1 MADPDDGAVLL
12 GAITD
17 LLGEL
22 YPRSSQPAARLESAL
37 DRDLGIDSFG
47 MIELIERLDHLFG
60 VELPPAVMATAE
72 TPKDLLDAL
81 HRVHRQM
88 PPASVQRRH
97 GPSIPLEAGH
107 AAAQI
112 APGEVKTLVEALDWH
127 VDAHPDRCHIRLLGD
142 ADTQGGTTSAPG
154 PPRERAG
161 DGPVL
166 VQGAGAADEMSFGEM
181 SYGQLAD
188 RARRVASALA
198 AYGVVRGDRVALM
211 LPTSDEYFAI
221 FAGILVAGAVPV
233 PLYPPGRPSQLEE
246 HLLRQV
252 GILNNA
258 QVRVLVTVGQ
268 ARQVARLVRFR
279 VSSLKKVTIAREL
292 ISSPGPGTGLM
303 SPVVRPAPD
312 DIALLQY
319 TSGSTANPKGVVLTH
334 ANLLANIEAM
344 GAGAN
349 IGSSDV
355 FVSWL
360 PLYHDMGLI
369 GAWLSS
375 LYYGMLLVVM
385 TPQAFLSKPSR
396 WLWAIHRHRGTVS
409 AAPNFAYDLCSRRIA
424 DTELDGLDL
433 SSWQIAMNG
442 AEPVNPR
449 TLSRFADRFAPYGL
463 RAEAMTPVYGLAE
476 AGLGLVFPPIGRG
489 VRVDRI
495 DQETF
500 VKSGKAVPAGNS
512 TKAVLEN
519 ASCGMAIP
527 GYEIRIADPQ
537 GVALLERREGR
548 IEFQGPSNTAGYY
561 KNPLA
566 TRELFDGDWID
577 TGDLGYLAERELFVT
592 GRAKDLII
600 RGGENLHPESIEE
613 AVGELDH
620 VRKGCVAAFGVEDP
634 DIGTERLVVVAES
647 RATDPPTLAGLRA
660 GITRVTVDLVGAA
673 PDDIV
678 IAAPGTVLKTSSG
691 KIRRAAT
698 RDLYRTGDLQPA
710 HHGVAWQLVR
720 FSWHGIGP
728 NMRRTVETLPS
739 LSFAIYSWLA
749 FGLVGFVTLCT
760 CIVVP
765 GQRRRRSVAY
775 GSARALVRLTGTS
788 LTVEGRENLAIP
800 SAYVVAANHPSYLDS
815 FALAAVLPDRASFLA
830 GEVFGAKTLTGFV
843 LERLGVHF
851 VERGANSNVHSETS
865 QLADVV
871 RRGTP
876 LVFFPEG
883 GLSRTPGLRRFHQ
896 GAFVVAA
903 EAGCPVIPVA
913 IRGTRKMVEPGSR
926 LVHRGRLHLVVG
938 APIYSSGSDW
948 HAAVE
953 LGHRAREVIAEHC
966 GEPDIT

>member
-1 MADPDDGAVLL
+1 MTDPGDEAVLL
-12 GAITD
+12 GVIND

-22 YPRSSQPAARLESAL
+22 YPSSLLPAAKLGSTL

-60 VELPPAVMATAE
+60 VELPPAVIATAE
-72 TPKDLLDAL
+72 TPHDLLDAL
-81 HRVHRQM
+81 RRVHRQI
-88 PPASVQRRH
+88 PPSGAPPRH

-107 AAAQI
+107 AAAQL

-127 VDAHPDRCHIRLLGD
+127 ARSHPDRCHIRLLGD
-142 ADTQGGTTSAPG
+142 AYTQGAPKSAPG
-154 PPRERAG
+154 PPSEGSGHGLDLTAG
-161 DGPVL
+161 EEA
-166 VQGAGAADEMSFGEM
+166 GAGMPFGEM

-198 AYGVVRGDRVALM
+198 AHGVVPGDRVALM

-252 GILNNA
+252 GILSNA
-258 QVRVLVTVGQ
+258 QVRILVTVGE
-268 ARQVARLVRFR
+268 ARQIARLVRFR

-292 ISSPGPGTGLM
+292 ISFSDPQIGQASPP
-303 SPVVRPAPD
+303 VRPGPD

-344 GAGAN
+344 GAGAK

-396 WLWAIHRHRGTVS
+396 WLWAVHRHRGTVS

-433 SSWQIAMNG
+433 SSWHIAMNG

-449 TLSRFADRFAPYGL
+449 TLSRFADRFAPCGL

-495 DQETF
+495 DQELF
-500 VKSGKAVPAGNS
+500 VKSGQAVPADS
-512 TKAVLEN
+512 AAEAVLEN

-527 GYEIRIADPQ
+527 GYEIRIADSQGAALPQ
-537 GVALLERREGR
+537 RREGR
-548 IEFQGPSNTAGYY
+548 IEFQGPSNTVGYY
-561 KNPLA
+561 KNPVA
-566 TRELFDGDWID
+566 TRELYDGDWID
-577 TGDLGYLAERELFVT
+577 TGDLGYLAGNELFVT

-620 VRKGCVAAFGVEDP
+620 VRKGCVAAFGVGDP

-698 RDLYRTGDLQPA
+698 RDLYRAGNLQPA
-710 HHGVAWQLVR
+710 HRGVAWQLVR
-720 FSWHGIGP
+720 FSWHGMVP
-728 NMRRTVETLPS
+728 NMRQVVDALPS
-739 LSFAIYSWLA
+739 LSFAAYSWLA
-749 FGLVGFVTLCT
+749 FGVVGLVTLCT

-788 LTVEGRENLAIP
+788 LTVEGGENLAIP
-800 SAYVVAANHPSYLDS
+800 GAYVVVANHASYLDS

-830 GEVFGAKTLTGFV
+830 GEVFGTKTLTGFV
-843 LERLGVHF
+843 LKRLGVHF
-851 VERGANSNVHSETS
+851 VERGAHSSVRSETS

-871 RRGTP
+871 SQGTP

-883 GLSRTPGLRRFHQ
+883 GLSRGPGLRRFHQ

-903 EAGCPVIPVA
+903 DADCPVVPIA

-938 APIYSSGSDW
+938 APILPSGSDW
-948 HAAVE
+948 NAAVE
-953 LGHRAREVIAEHC
+953 LGHRAREVIAEHS
-966 GEPDIT
+966 GEPDTM